1 MVAHTHPDALP
12 SPSARGEGGRRAG
25 RSMSAGGGALG
36 YLGGAHP
43 TVNLMHVATKVAP
56 ALVYLLCAS
65 GDRDARAARCA
76 SDVGR
81 GRGARARAAGRC
93 RALVREG
100 STRDAATTERTRR
113 RRRRGPDARA
123 CPPRQAGW

>member
-65 GDRDARAARCA
+65 GDRDGRAARCA
-76 SDVGR
+76 SDVR
-81 GRGARARAAGRC
+81 RGARARAAGRG
-93 RALVREG
+93 RALPG
-100 STRDAATTERTRR
+100 
-113 RRRRGPDARA
+113 ARA
-123 CPPRQAGW
+123 GRIDTGRGDDRAHASPSPPGS